1 LEKPNQRRRDRA
13 DGRNGASRTRRGHR
27 LQQPHLAGAL
37 DAAGIGRDED
47 VARALVASVRNRSTS
62 GSGSA
67 SMRLILTPVRSAKL
81 PYSASSVL

>member
-1 LEKPNQRRRDRA
+1 LEKPNQLRRDRA
-13 DGRNGASRTRRGHR
+13 DGRTRGFGARSRTP
-27 LQQPHLAGAL
+27 LQQPHLARAL
-37 DAAGIGRDED
+37 DAAGIGRDEH
-47 VARALVASVRNRSTS
+47 VARALVALGRSRSTS